1 MNSFESKLHA
11 AGMSA
16 GESAAKG
23 MLLEKLTRRLREMR
37 GRGDEHAC
45 AFFVPGR
52 IEVLGKHT
60 DYAGGRSIVCA
71 MERGI
76 CLVADARAD
85 AQVRLLDWERKSE
98 ARVALDAEEKTAR
111 GDWSE
116 YAAVVARRFSR
127 DFPGSRIG
135 ADIVFASDL
144 SRAAGMSSS
153 SALIIGI
160 FMAIAEVNS
169 LAQSESYRAHIR
181 SREDLAGYL
190 AAVESGA
197 EFAAFSG
204 GRGVGTL
211 GGSEDH
217 VAILCSRAG
226 FLKQYSYCPVKL
238 EREIQAP
245 KDFTFVIGSS
255 GVKADKT
262 GNALLAYNRISLAA
276 RKILDLWRSATGRS
290 DGSLADALIANVD
303 ALERLRRIVSESGD
317 AEFSSELLL
326 KRFDQFVEESIAVV
340 PAAAESF
347 ARMDLMAIGALV
359 DRSQFLAEKMLGN
372 QTAETIELAR
382 SARALGAAAAS
393 AFGAGFGGSVW
404 ALVSTS
410 DAEEFRN
417 KWAARYREK
426 FPERVGA
433 SQFFITGAGP
443 GLTQMEVA
451 SSA

>member
-23 MLLEKLTRRLREMR
+23 VLLERLTRRLREMR
-37 GRGDEHAC
+37 GGADERAC

-76 CLVADARAD
+76 CLVAEARAD

-98 ARVALDAEEKTAR
+98 AQVALVAEEKTAR
-111 GDWSE
+111 GDWSD

-127 DFPGSRIG
+127 DFSGARIG

-144 SRAAGMSSS
+144 PRAAGMSSS

-160 FMAIAEVNS
+160 FMALAEVNS

-190 AAVESGA
+190 AAVESGG

-226 FLKQYSYCPVKL
+226 FLKQYSYCPVRL
-238 EREIQAP
+238 EREIP
-245 KDFTFVIGSS
+245 TPRDFTFVIASS
-255 GVKADKT
+255 G
-262 GNALLAYNRISLAA
+262 
-276 RKILDLWRSATGRS
+276 
-290 DGSLADALIANVD
+290 
-303 ALERLRRIVSESGD
+303 
-317 AEFSSELLL
+317 
-326 KRFDQFVEESIAVV
+326 
-340 PAAAESF
+340 
-347 ARMDLMAIGALV
+347 
-359 DRSQFLAEKMLGN
+359 
-372 QTAETIELAR
+372 
-382 SARALGAAAAS
+382 
-393 AFGAGFGGSVW
+393 
-404 ALVSTS
+404 
-410 DAEEFRN
+410 
-417 KWAARYREK
+417 
-426 FPERVGA
+426 
-433 SQFFITGAGP
+433 
-443 GLTQMEVA
+443 
-451 SSA
+451 